1 MKGLFSARI
10 PAAIQADLVRLRARF
25 PKAKATFQIGL
36 FHRLVASFLEDREA
50 VVSLNDAWE
59 AAGYPAQYEAATFDP
74 AVVEECRRNLG
85 KSLRRL
91 QGADGTRNLWTV
103 EKVRGEGYRIRVL
116 DTERGHVLV
125 RGWTF
130 APYDQEL
137 RQSQHLIE
145 IVEGPGYSLHP
156 GLGLWSAG
164 LLVGGAV
171 LAGWALSRLGPPGE
185 QVPVPLGASIAE
197 VTCSS
202 SLWAQGGGE
211 FPEHA
216 WTRCQFAADGQ
227 IGGQDAWV
235 AYAEG
240 DPGDYAEW
248 VAVALAEETE
258 VSAIAL
264 HFPHWPCTRPGTDE
278 VVCEPTGQPPRLVVE
293 RSADGVV
300 WEPWLEE
307 TPFPP
312 VAPWEPLVVALPPA
326 RTSHLRVVG
335 RQRWEDGDDL
345 QLFIYFQVAE
355 LVVNPPAA

>member
-1 MKGLFSARI
+1 MQRLFPMRI
-10 PAAIQADLVRLRARF
+10 PAAIQADLRRLRARF

-36 FHRLVASFLEDREA
+36 FHRLVESFLLDREA
-50 VVSLNDAWE
+50 VVGLRDAWE
-59 AAGYPAQYEAATFDP
+59 AAGYPAQYEAAVYDP

-85 KSLRRL
+85 KSLRKL
-91 QGADGTRNLWTV
+91 QEEGGTRNLWTV
-103 EKVRGEGYRIRVL
+103 EKVRGEGYRVRVL
-116 DTERGHVLV
+116 DLERGQVLV

-130 APYDQEL
+130 APYDRAL
-137 RQSQHLIE
+137 RESQHLIE

-156 GLGLWSAG
+156 GVGLWSAG
-164 LLVGGAV
+164 LLVGTAV
-171 LAGWALSRLGPPGE
+171 LAGWALSLVGPPSE
-185 QVPVPLGASIAE
+185 RVAVQPGAKIAS
-197 VTCSS
+197 VACSS

-216 WTRCQFAADGQ
+216 WTRCKFAADGQ

-248 VAVALAEETE
+248 VAVTLAEETLVE
-258 VSAIAL
+258 AIAL
-264 HFPHWPCTRPGTDE
+264 HFPHWPCTRPDTTE
-278 VVCEPTGQPPRLVVE
+278 VLCEPTGQPPRLVVE

-312 VAPWEPLVVALPPA
+312 TAPWEPLVISLEPA
-326 RTSHLRVVG
+326 ATRFLRITG

-355 LVVNPPAA
+355 IIVNPPTA